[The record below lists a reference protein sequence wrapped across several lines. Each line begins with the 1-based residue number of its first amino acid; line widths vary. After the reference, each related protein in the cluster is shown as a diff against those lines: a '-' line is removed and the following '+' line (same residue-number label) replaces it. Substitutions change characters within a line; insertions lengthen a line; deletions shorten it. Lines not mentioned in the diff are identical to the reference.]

1 MSAPEAGITPT
12 GRASARPDDA
22 VTLLINDHRA
32 AKDLFK
38 QYDAAKDDARRK
50 LALYRKVAGELR
62 VHMRIE
68 EEIFYPA
75 SREFVDD
82 EGMVN
87 EAEVEH
93 AAAKDLMDQLDGMEP
108 SDPYFDAKVKVL
120 SEMIDH
126 HVEEEETE
134 YFPACRRSAMDLK
147 AVGDRMEARKAEL
160 QAKGG
165 H

>member
-1 MSAPEAGITPT
+1 MELLRIAWTFLWLSFLCIGGGLGIVPEIE
-12 GRASARPDDA
+12 RQA
-22 VTLLINDHRA
+22 VTAHQWIT
-32 AKDLFK
+32 
-38 QYDAAKDDARRK
+38 
-50 LALYRKVAGELR
+50 
-62 VHMRIE
+62 
-68 EEIFYPA
+68 